1 MPGVSLW
8 LALTALIGGIPQP
21 MATGSDV
28 IRAMHA
34 RYQGKWYRTLSFVQR
49 AIYPDGRPEEEW
61 WEAAL
66 IPGRLRIDIAPVDSG
81 RTMMYRAD
89 SNYVFEKGKLVRAV
103 PGQNILAILGFD
115 VYGQAPER
123 TIALVQG
130 EGFDLSQLRDG
141 EWGGKAAYVIGGGGH
156 ELWIEK
162 DRLIF
167 LKVIQPG
174 PGGTSTDISFNKYV
188 KLGGGWIG
196 TEVLFLRNGKEFF
209 REVYR
214 DWKINPQVT
223 DELFQISPWRRAA
236 WIPKP

>member
-1 MPGVSLW
+1 MSGVSLW

-34 RYQGKWYRTLSFVQR
+34 RYQGRWYRTLSFVQR

-81 RTMMYRAD
+81 RTIMYRAD

-141 EWGGKAAYVIGGGGH
+141 EWGFAVREALDSCAIRISSAAVA
-156 ELWIEK
+156 WSA
-162 DRLIF
+162 
-167 LKVIQPG
+167 V
-174 PGGTSTDISFNKYV
+174 
-188 KLGGGWIG
+188 
-196 TEVLFLRNGKEFF
+196 
-209 REVYR
+209 
-214 DWKINPQVT
+214 
-223 DELFQISPWRRAA
+223 RAR
-236 WIPKP
+236 